1 MGEVTAIPLARATEH
16 SRNIP
21 ASSAQQIDTNTK
33 NPPSSSPFPFWSA
46 LTGSAP
52 PLLPSPPGR
61 RNRTGHEG
69 QPWRGAPLTP
79 GDQWQ
84 AAGVE

>member
-1 MGEVTAIPLARATEH
+1 MGEVTATPLARATEH

-52 PLLPSPPGR
+52 PLLP
-61 RNRTGHEG
+61 
-69 QPWRGAPLTP
+69 
-79 GDQWQ
+79 Q
-84 AAGVE
+84 AAETGLAMRDNLGEALH